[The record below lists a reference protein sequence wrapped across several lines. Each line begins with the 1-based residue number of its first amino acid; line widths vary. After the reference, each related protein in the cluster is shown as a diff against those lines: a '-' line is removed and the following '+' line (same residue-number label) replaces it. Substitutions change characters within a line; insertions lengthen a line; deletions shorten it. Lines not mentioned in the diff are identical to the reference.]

1 MQVTGTTPIIG
12 QFPHSG
18 PVYEVNMAGGFT
30 TTERMIENGPDGF
43 RYQIWD
49 LTAPLGPVD

>member
-1 MQVTGTTPIIG
+1 LQVTGTTPIIG

-49 LTAPLGPVD
+49 LTAPSA